1 MSKQVKVISDVI
13 FDGWRVVVSY
23 EHPEL
28 FELTVCRTGS
38 EEHMKLKMTKAQFMD
53 LRDLLKAIDCAE
65 KIII

>member
-13 FDGWRVVVSY
+13 FDGWRVFVSY

-38 EEHMKLKMTKAQFMD
+38 EEHMKLKMTKGQGLA
-53 LRDLLKAIDCAE
+53 
-65 KIII
+65 